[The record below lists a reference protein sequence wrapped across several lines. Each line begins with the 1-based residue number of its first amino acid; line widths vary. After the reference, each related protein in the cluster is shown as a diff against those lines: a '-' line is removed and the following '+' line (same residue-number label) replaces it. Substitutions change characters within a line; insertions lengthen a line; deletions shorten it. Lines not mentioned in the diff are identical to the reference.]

1 MFILKQLRRKK
12 NINQIDLAKAIN
24 VSLRTIQ
31 LYEKK
36 DANIPIKNL
45 TKIAQY
51 FEMSIAELYAKE
63 GVNEVGAYYD
73 ERDIAYKKGHSINK
87 LNPGKYLIT
96 VPLTVVKQQEKYLRE
111 YGNQLFIDTLPQMG
125 FVIDQVSVGHYM
137 AFEITNASMYDGTI
151 ESVPDKSI
159 VLGKLIPVNKLSSIL
174 RSMPEGIWIIVHKD
188 SIMCKKITAYDK
200 KDKSITCHSLNSSPE
215 YSDFEIKIDT
225 IEQLF
230 RVIKKQVD

>member
-12 NINQIDLAKAIN
+12 NINQIDLAKAIK

-45 TKIAQY
+45 TKIAKY
-51 FEMSIAELYAKE
+51 FKMSIAELYSKE
-63 GVNEVGAYYD
+63 GVNEIDIYYD
-73 ERDIAYKKGHSINK
+73 ERDIAYKKGHSITK
-87 LNPGKYLIT
+87 LDPGKYLIK
-96 VPLTVVKQQEKYLRE
+96 VPLIDGKQQEKYIRE
-111 YGNQLFIDTLPQMG
+111 YGNQLFIDALSQMV

-137 AFEITNASMYDGTI
+137 AFEITNSSMYNGTI

-159 VLGKLIPVNKLSSIL
+159 VLGKLVPLNKLSGALLNNSG
-174 RSMPEGIWIIVHKD
+174 EIWIIVHRD

-200 KDKSITCHSLNSSPE
+200 KDKSITCHSLNTSPE
-215 YSDFEIKIDT
+215 YSDFEINIDT

-230 RVIKKQVD
+230 KVIKKQVD